1 MPSAWFVV
9 QGKAVL
15 NQETIMNRSVQYMAV
30 IGMVALLGA
39 CKSYVKRDEFEAR
52 TAGIDARIG
61 KLESRLDALEVDLK
75 QRFAAYDAKIAS
87 FEGKVRVDLTTHFAY
102 DSAALN
108 GADQAP
114 LQEFAEAISQHHPN
128 ALITVEGFT
137 DPAGSVAYNRRLGLA
152 RANAV
157 KSYLQSQG
165 VNSTSLRAIS
175 YGEDVN
181 RQVKPGAWGDSGKA
195 NRRVALV
202 VEMADRES

>member
-1 MPSAWFVV
+1 MNSRICKVVMVSAIV
-9 QGKAVL
+9 
-15 NQETIMNRSVQYMAV
+15 
-30 IGMVALLGA
+30 LLGA
-39 CKSYVKRDEFEAR
+39 CKNYVKRDEFNER

-61 KLESRLDALEVDLK
+61 KLESRLDALETDLR

-108 GADQAP
+108 SDDQAP
-114 LQEFAEAISQHHPN
+114 LQEFASAISAHHPN
-128 ALITVEGFT
+128 AFITVEGFT
-137 DPAGSVAYNRRLGLA
+137 DPAGSVAYNRQLGLA

-165 VNSTSLRAIS
+165 LSGAGLRAVS

-181 RQVKPGAWGDSGKA
+181 RQVKPGAWGNSGKA

-202 VEMADRES
+202 VEMADLKMSDGES